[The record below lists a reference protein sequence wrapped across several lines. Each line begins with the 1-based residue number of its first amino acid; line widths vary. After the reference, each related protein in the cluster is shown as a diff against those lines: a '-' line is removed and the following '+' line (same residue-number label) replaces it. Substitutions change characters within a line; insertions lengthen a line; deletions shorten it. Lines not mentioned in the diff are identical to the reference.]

1 MVGYMLKSLF
11 KQFLIYLL
19 SLNMAIIGFPA
30 ISLAAPIDTMTVIQ
44 LDDRQ
49 KSIDQIRSTMAR
61 DEVRSSLLE
70 MGVDPQAVE
79 LRLDALTDHELY
91 VLNQQID
98 ELPAGGSVLGVL
110 GALLIVLI
118 VLELL
123 GVTNVFT
130 KL

>member
-1 MVGYMLKSLF
+1 MLKSLL
-11 KQFLIYLL
+11 KQFLIYAL
-19 SLNMAIIGFPA
+19 SLHMAIIGFPA
-30 ISLAAPIDTMTVIQ
+30 IALAAPINTTSVIQ
-44 LDDRQ
+44 MNERHENIDR
-49 KSIDQIRSTMAR
+49 IRSTMAR

-70 MGVDPQAVE
+70 MGVNPEEVE
-79 LRLDALTDHELY
+79 LRLDSLTDHELF

-98 ELPAGGSVLGVL
+98 QLPAGGSVLGVL

-118 VLELL
+118 VLEML